1 MATKE
6 SFLGKIFVRG
16 LLAITPLALTIALVF
31 WIFSALEKA
40 FSVPIKSF
48 MGEYYFPGFGILVA
62 LVFIFFIGTIIN
74 NFVIQKLYAWGEKLL
89 KKIPFIKTLYGAISD
104 VTGFFNTSKQ
114 QKLGSVV
121 KFDFQGLKGIG
132 FVTRE
137 DFEGLPDNLVEK
149 EEVAIYIPF
158 SYQIGGFTF
167 FVPKQKVEKLEMS
180 VEEAMR
186 FVLTAG
192 ILKNHK
198 TEKKDLLK
206 KEDLYDY

>member
-1 MATKE
+1 M
-6 SFLGKIFVRG
+6 GKIFIRG
-16 LLAITPLALTIALVF
+16 LLAITPLALTIALLV

-48 MGEYYFPGFGILVA
+48 MGDYYFPGLGILVA

-74 NFVIQKLYAWGEKLL
+74 NFLIQKVYAWGERLL

-104 VTGFFNTSKQ
+104 VTGFFHTSQK

-121 KFDFQGLKGIG
+121 TFDFQGIRGIG

-137 DFEGLPDNLVEK
+137 DFEGLPENLIQR
-149 EEVAIYIPF
+149 EEMAVYIPF

-167 FVPKQKVEKLEMS
+167 FIPKNKVKKLDMT

-192 ILKNHK
+192 ILKNQK
-198 TEKKDLLK
+198 ETKKAPTK
-206 KEDLYDY
+206 KEELYDY